1 LIDPIK
7 YLAKDI
13 KEIYLKRWNINL
25 YFRDLK
31 TTLGIDILHYKSLD
45 IIEKEILMNFVVF
58 NFMIS
63 ISS

>member
-1 LIDPIK
+1 MIDPIK

-13 KEIYLKRWNINL
+13 KEIYLKRWNIDL